1 MSEQQINLDAFN
13 TPLSSSRIL
22 CIGPFNQ
29 SKFPPLHD
37 AIKDIRSPPKKKI
50 WIGRQ
55 ITNLPIFPATYDA
68 QFAITDPATDWVLAL
83 TYLSHCTKP
92 ALLVIEDVPVPDAVW
107 SRLRTGLTAIVFTT
121 TPTSITPYDAIF
133 FAPVQDLNTQ
143 AQYVNTIVGCLTHIF
158 KQPSYQP
165 KEYRDILQELRIA
178 SAGLVWTRVGETG
191 TQGALYWYDATPI
204 ENSEQLSK
212 KQLADLFIR
221 LSQQFQ

>member
-1 MSEQQINLDAFN
+1 MSEQINLDAFN
-13 TPLSSSRIL
+13 TSLTGSRIL

-29 SKFPPLHD
+29 SKYPPLHE

-50 WIGRQ
+50 WVGRQ
-55 ITNLPIFPATYDA
+55 ITNLPLFPAIYDA
-68 QFAITDPATDWVLAL
+68 QFAITDPAVDWVLVL

-92 ALLVIEDVPVPDAVW
+92 ALLVIEDVSVPDAMW
-107 SRLRTGLTAIVFTT
+107 PRLRMGVTTIVFTSS
-121 TPTSITPYDAIF
+121 PITASPYDAIF

-143 AQYVNTIVGCLTHIF
+143 ASYVNTIVGCLSNIF

-178 SAGLVWTRVGETG
+178 NAGLVWTRVGETG
-191 TQGALYWYDATPI
+191 TQGALYWYDAVPI
-204 ENSEQLSK
+204 QNSEQLSK